1 MTAAGCD
8 LVRLAIVDDEAARAL
23 AEIGRQVSIPL
34 IADIHFDHK
43 LALTALAAGVDG
55 LRINPGNI
63 GPRKHVE
70 AVVAAASERRV
81 PIRIG
86 VNGGSLEKA
95 IEAKYGGGTAEALVE
110 SALHHVSI
118 LEACGYHEIKIS
130 VKATDVDRTLAAY
143 RLLAQR
149 TDYPLHLG
157 VTEAGTL
164 IPGIVR
170 SSVAMGILLN
180 EGIGDTIRVSL
191 TDTPEREVKT
201 GLELLRC
208 LGLREPGPSV
218 ISCPTCGRVQV
229 DVMHMAADVEQRL
242 EAYYRENPTTRQ
254 PVVAVMGCMVN
265 GPGEAREADIGIA
278 AGNKRGHLFVKGRN
292 IAVVP
297 EDEMVGSLSSQR
309 FVLPAIAGV
318 LLLAG
323 LALILWQLKRYKQHL
338 GERTPWVSESTDQ
351 QSSLDERIAAGE
363 SAHQEFKSTIRK
375 NLGSGKIGKEIEKAW
390 LKGVVAFLNSEGG
403 VLFFGVDDDGEA
415 LGLEADEFKNDDHCG
430 RHVKNLVNQHIG
442 AEFTAYTHFE
452 LVQYRGKTI
461 GMRACQPSPE
471 PAFLKIGQDEE
482 FYVRNGPASLCLTV
496 SETLTYLKQRGLAL
510 ERGQANQPV
519 PFF

>member
-1 MTAAGCD
+1 MERVTPPRVRQKTRPIQIGKVAVGGDATISVQTMTKTDTRDVDATVAQIHDVTAAGCD

-229 DVMHMAADVEQRL
+229 DVMHIAADVEQRL
-242 EAYYRENPTTRQ
+242 EAYYREEPGAPR

-265 GPGEAREADIGIA
+265 GPGEAREADLA
-278 AGNKRGHLFVKGRN
+278 
-292 IAVVP
+292 
-297 EDEMVGSLSSQR
+297 
-309 FVLPAIAGV
+309 
-318 LLLAG
+318 LAG
-323 LALILWQLKRYKQHL
+323 GCDKFALYINGQHH
-338 GERTPWVSESTDQ
+338 RSIPQ
-351 QSSLDERIAAGE
+351 AQA
-363 SAHQEFKSTIRK
+363 
-375 NLGSGKIGKEIEKAW
+375 
-390 LKGVVAFLNSEGG
+390 
-403 VLFFGVDDDGEA
+403 VDALMEA
-415 LGLEADEFKNDDHCG
+415 
-430 RHVKNLVNQHIG
+430 VKNWECS
-442 AEFTAYTHFE
+442 AE
-452 LVQYRGKTI
+452 
-461 GMRACQPSPE
+461 
-471 PAFLKIGQDEE
+471 
-482 FYVRNGPASLCLTV
+482 
-496 SETLTYLKQRGLAL
+496 SETVRHSDTL
-510 ERGQANQPV
+510 
-519 PFF
+519 

>member
-1 MTAAGCD
+1 MERVTPPRVRQKTRPIQIGKVAVGGDATISVQTMTKTDTRDVDATVAQIHDVTAAGCD

-229 DVMHMAADVEQRL
+229 DVMHIAADVEQRL
-242 EAYYRENPTTRQ
+242 EAYYREEPGAPR

-265 GPGEAREADIGIA
+265 GPGEAREAD
-278 AGNKRGHLFVKGRN
+278 
-292 IAVVP
+292 
-297 EDEMVGSLSSQR
+297 
-309 FVLPAIAGV
+309 
-318 LLLAG
+318 
-323 LALILWQLKRYKQHL
+323 LALVGGCDKFALYINGQHHRSIPQAQAVDAL
-338 GERTPWVSESTDQ
+338 MEAVKTW
-351 QSSLDERIAAGE
+351 
-363 SAHQEFKSTIRK
+363 SA
-375 NLGSGKIGKEIEKAW
+375 
-390 LKGVVAFLNSEGG
+390 
-403 VLFFGVDDDGEA
+403 
-415 LGLEADEFKNDDHCG
+415 
-430 RHVKNLVNQHIG
+430 
-442 AEFTAYTHFE
+442 
-452 LVQYRGKTI
+452 
-461 GMRACQPSPE
+461 
-471 PAFLKIGQDEE
+471 
-482 FYVRNGPASLCLTV
+482 RN
-496 SETLTYLKQRGLAL
+496 
-510 ERGQANQPV
+510 
-519 PFF
+519 